1 MTGPADEAP
10 PGPGG
15 VSDGTAPDMS
25 PRHLRTPSTDGTFI
39 LYTDGADSAHLSTIS
54 EAAEALAAAPPNP
67 DAPPFLWIDMLQPT
81 DEELAELAARFDLHP
96 LAVED
101 AVEAHQR
108 PKYERYGA
116 TDFMV
121 LRPAAPLPR
130 RQRSRPAIARVAVG
144 APDGT
149 AQVGPAQA
157 GPAQVGSASIRA
169 AADAAEA
176 DAAPVRTDS
185 GPPPIVVD
193 ADDAP
198 DALDAPGAPG
208 APGTRAAS
216 GTPDASASPV
226 APGTPDIAEV
236 VIGELHIFL
245 GADFVIVIRH
255 TPAIDIEAV
264 RSAFENDPRFF
275 EHAQFSALYRI
286 MDRVVDDYDPLLVS
300 LEDRAD
306 ALEEQLFG
314 TGPIPSQDMY
324 RLSRELIELER
335 AVSPL
340 SPLMAAVSTV
350 LEQHTVPSD
359 LARGMRDVADH
370 IHGATERIERLRQLL
385 REIFTVNSTLISE
398 RQNEDMRRM
407 NELSITQNE
416 HMKKISAWA
425 GILFFPSLVAG
436 VYGMNFQHMP
446 ELHWLMG
453 YPFALALMVVGC
465 AIFYTIFKRVD
476 WL

>member
-1 MTGPADEAP
+1 MSDPSDEVS
-10 PGPGG
+10 PGPGAI
-15 VSDGTAPDMS
+15 SDGSAPGGSPRRPGTAPA
-25 PRHLRTPSTDGTFI
+25 TSTAPATGTAPAPGTFI
-39 LYTDGADSAHLSTIS
+39 LYTDGADSTHLSTIT
-54 EAAEALAAAPPNP
+54 EAAEALTAASANP

-81 DEELAELAARFDLHP
+81 DDELAELAARFELHP

-108 PKYERYGA
+108 PKYEHYGS

-121 LRPAAPLPR
+121 LRPAAPRPGR
-130 RQRSRPAIARVAVG
+130 RTARTATSRPDGATPAR
-144 APDGT
+144 T
-149 AQVGPAQA
+149 GPADP
-157 GPAQVGSASIRA
+157 GPAESIPADRA
-169 AADAAEA
+169 PAEPIPADRAPAE
-176 DAAPVRTDS
+176 T
-185 GPPPIVVD
+185 GPNDGEI
-193 ADDAP
+193 
-198 DALDAPGAPG
+198 
-208 APGTRAAS
+208 T
-216 GTPDASASPV
+216 
-226 APGTPDIAEV
+226 EV

-245 GADFVIVIRH
+245 GADFIIVVRH
-255 TPAIDIEAV
+255 TPAFDIDAV
-264 RSAFENDPRFF
+264 RSAFEDDTRFHD
-275 EHAQFSALYRI
+275 HAQFSALYRV

-306 ALEEQLFG
+306 GLEEQLFG
-314 TGPIPSQDMY
+314 TGPIPSQRVY

-350 LEQHTVPSD
+350 LDQHTAPPD
-359 LARGMRDVADH
+359 LARGLRDVADH

-436 VYGMNFQHMP
+436 IYGMNFQHMP

-453 YPFALALMVVGC
+453 YPFSLALMVAGC
-465 AIFYTIFKRVD
+465 AIFYVIFKRVD